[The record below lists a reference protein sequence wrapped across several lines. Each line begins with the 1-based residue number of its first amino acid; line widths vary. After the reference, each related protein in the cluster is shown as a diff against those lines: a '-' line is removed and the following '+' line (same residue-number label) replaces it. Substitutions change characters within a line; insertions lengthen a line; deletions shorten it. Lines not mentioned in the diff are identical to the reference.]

1 MKNWIVKALAIGL
14 AGTLV
19 GCGNS
24 ISKKVQQAVTDNQQA
39 QSNLEWEQSEAHPEA
54 LFEEWRQ
61 SETKG
66 APRENLP
73 HEICESL
80 AQLDALSL
88 TLFENEIRDA
98 QNEALLAGCKAE
110 LLSSIDSY
118 FSSERQKL
126 SVSVNALVPART
138 TNSFKFPTNVQK
150 RDTSNGYYATY
161 GDTAR
166 KEVIL
171 TFDDGPNNIYTP
183 SILRSLN
190 EVNAKAIFFAL
201 GKNSRLNPETLKL
214 VASQGHAIGSHTET
228 HSCIGNSSACRKMHG
243 RNFTFDEAV
252 EEIRKGHQAIYDV
265 LGWIDPFFR
274 FPYAE
279 GSPQLRNFLKTSS
292 TGDFSWVID
301 SEDWKAQSNDNV
313 LRNTLNQVEAKGRGI
328 ILFHDI
334 QRKTAE
340 IMPTFLRELYTRGY
354 SVVLLQSADPSARY
368 NSKLVKKR
376 VP

>member
-1 MKNWIVKALAIGL
+1 MKNWIVTTLAIGL
-14 AGTLV
+14 TGTLV

-24 ISKKVQQAVTDNQQA
+24 VSRKVQQAVSDNQEA
-39 QSNLEWEQSEAHPEA
+39 KSHLEWEQSEANPEA
-54 LFEEWRQ
+54 LFEEWRE
-61 SETKG
+61 SNGGKSRDG
-66 APRENLP
+66 LP
-73 HEICESL
+73 KEICESL
-80 AQLDALSL
+80 SQLDSQSL
-88 TLFENEIRDA
+88 TLFENEIRDE
-98 QNEALLAGCKAE
+98 QNQALLKDCKQD
-110 LLSSIDSY
+110 LLGNIENY
-118 FSSERQKL
+118 FAAERQKM

-138 TNSFKFPTNVQK
+138 TNNFKFPTNVQK

-214 VASQGHAIGSHTET
+214 VASQGHGIGSHTEA
-228 HSCIGNSSACRKMHG
+228 HSCIGNSNACRKMHG
-243 RNFTFDEAV
+243 RNFTFSEAV

-279 GSPQLRNFLKTSS
+279 GSPELRNFLKASS
-292 TGDFSWVID
+292 TADFAWVVD
-301 SEDWKAQSNDNV
+301 SEDWKAQSNDYV
-313 LRNTLNQVEAKGRGI
+313 LRNTLSQVEAKGRGI

-354 SVVLLQSADPSARY
+354 SVVLLQSADPSAKY
-368 NSKLVKKR
+368 NSKLVRKR
-376 VP
+376 TP